1 MTFEGSDFNEDDLY
15 DQFPSGADRGFGPEQ
30 GFNTYLK
37 LNDPKHFKPELLDPE
52 NPAYD
57 VVLAEFVASGD
68 RFSVSFAQ
76 FKSSTRESEWALH
89 KPNLTMTGEV
99 SGIVGRVDKY
109 PGPDLAHIS
118 TFFINHDR
126 TMARWKQSV
135 ILIEDG
141 AQAGQLVY
149 KEEKHPDGL
158 GG

>member
-1 MTFEGSDFNEDDLY
+1 MTFKGSDFNEDDMY
-15 DQFPSGADRGFGPEQ
+15 DQFPNGADRGFGPEQ
-30 GFNTYLK
+30 GFNRYLK
-37 LNDPKHFKPELLDPE
+37 INDRSLFRPELLDPDSGE
-52 NPAYD
+52 YD
-57 VVLAEFVASGD
+57 AVLAEFADSGD

-99 SGIVGRVDKY
+99 PGIEGPVDKY

-135 ILIEDG
+135 VVLEDG
-141 AQAGQLVY
+141 AQAGQMVY
-149 KEEKHPDGL
+149 KEDKEPDGL
-158 GG
+158 